1 MNKLLWSS
9 VLALAATA
17 FLAACGDETTNVTE
31 TTGPTS
37 VAKFVDLAECTAENE
52 GEFVY
57 VKDSA
62 KAYLCAA
69 SEWTNLSASAANASD
84 DKAKNEGSSCTVE
97 AIEGGYKVLCGGD
110 SVGVLLNGAKGDSGA
125 QGIQGEPGKGC
136 VLSENKNGYSITC
149 GNKAILVKN
158 GSEITGPQGESCT
171 GDVEKNGDIRISC
184 GKEFIGV
191 LHNGNDGKEGKSAYE
206 IAKDNDESI
215 TDVNSW
221 LESLK
226 GDPGTS
232 CTAAALSDGSGIEI
246 TCGGNI
252 VGELKNGADGKSAF
266 ELAQEQDAT
275 ITDVEEWM
283 ESLKGKDGENCT
295 IKGVDDGVEI
305 TCNGE
310 TKTIK
315 NGKDGADG
323 KKFVDGWMVD
333 PRDKQ
338 LYRVVTIGTQ
348 TWMAENLN
356 YATTEGSYCYDET
369 EDDPKTE
376 NCTKYGRLY
385 LWSAAVGKS
394 EDECGFGKTCGLSD
408 KVRGVCPE
416 GWHLP
421 DSTEWSILIN
431 YAGGV
436 DEAGKALKAKQ
447 GWYGHADLTNDDVY
461 GFSALPAGSYFED
474 GFAGEG
480 YNTCFWSAT
489 DFSKTGAYGMDM
501 SFNSNAA
508 KLDSYTKAFWYSVRC
523 LQDEQ

>member
-1 MNKLLWSS
+1 MA
-9 VLALAATA
+9 LALAAAA
-17 FLAACGDETTNVTE
+17 FLTACSDETTNVTE

-37 VAKFVDLAECTAENE
+37 VAKFKDLAKCTAENE
-52 GEFVY
+52 GELVY

-69 SEWTNLSASAANASD
+69 NEWTNLNAAVVKGSD
-84 DKAKNEGSSCTVE
+84 GKDETEGSSCTVK
-97 AIEGGYKVLCGGD
+97 AIAGGYKVLCGGD
-110 SVGVLLNGAKGDSGA
+110 SVGVLLNGSKGDRGIPGI
-125 QGIQGEPGKGC
+125 QGIQGDQGEPG
-136 VLSENKNGYSITC
+136 ENCTVEENKKNGYDIIC
-149 GNKAILVKN
+149 GDKVVSVKN
-158 GSEITGPQGESCT
+158 GTDVVGPQGESCT
-171 GDVEKNGDIRISC
+171 GETDENGNIRISC
-184 GKEFIGV
+184 GKNFIGE

-252 VGELKNGADGKSAF
+252 VGELKNGANGKSAF

-275 ITDVEEWM
+275 ITSVDEWM
-283 ESLKGKDGENCT
+283 ESLKGKNGENCT

-305 TCNGE
+305 TCNGD
-310 TKTIK
+310 TKIIK

-323 KKFVDGWMVD
+323 KRFVDGWMVD

-338 LYRVVTIGTQ
+338 LYRVVTIGEQ

-356 YATTEGSYCYDET
+356 YVTTEGSYCYGET
-369 EDDPKTE
+369 EGAPKTG

-421 DSTEWSILIN
+421 DTTEWSILIN

-474 GFAGEG
+474 RFAGEG

-489 DFSKTGAYGMDM
+489 DFSKTGAYCMDM

-508 KLDSYTKAFWYSVRC
+508 KLDSYTKAFSFSVRC
-523 LQDEQ
+523 LQD